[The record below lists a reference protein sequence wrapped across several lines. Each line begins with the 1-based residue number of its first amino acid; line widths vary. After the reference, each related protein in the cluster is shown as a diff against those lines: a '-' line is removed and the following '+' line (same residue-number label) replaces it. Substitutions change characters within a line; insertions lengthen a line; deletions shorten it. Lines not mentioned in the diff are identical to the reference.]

1 MSRAMNSM
9 SQKRKILSLGRVGG
23 FSLIEIIL
31 GISMLTISLVSV
43 TSYYR
48 KVLDVSNDTTYH
60 IQSGF
65 LLEEGL
71 ESVKMLRD
79 QSWSAKIATLSTTT
93 TYYLYWSGTQWTGTT
108 SPQIVENKFTRSF
121 KLTDVK
127 RDASDNIASSGTYDA
142 GTKKVT
148 MYVAWTH
155 KGTKSIATD
164 TAETYIANLFNN

>member
-1 MSRAMNSM
+1 MKSISKKYKNIFCSNE
-9 SQKRKILSLGRVGG
+9 QG

-31 GISMLTISLVSV
+31 GIGMLTMSLVSI

-48 KVLDVSNDTTYH
+48 KVLDVSNETTRH

-79 QSWSAKIATLSTTT
+79 QSWASKIATLSTTT
-93 TYYLYWSGTQWTGTT
+93 SYYLYWNGTQWTATT
-108 SPQIVENKFTRSF
+108 TRQIVENTFTRTF
-121 KLTDVK
+121 KLADVK
-127 RDASDNIASSGTYDA
+127 RDGSDNISSAGTYDA

-148 MYVAWTH
+148 VYVTWSR
-155 KGTKSIATD
+155 KGANNTATD
-164 TAETYIANLFNN
+164 TVETYIANLFNN